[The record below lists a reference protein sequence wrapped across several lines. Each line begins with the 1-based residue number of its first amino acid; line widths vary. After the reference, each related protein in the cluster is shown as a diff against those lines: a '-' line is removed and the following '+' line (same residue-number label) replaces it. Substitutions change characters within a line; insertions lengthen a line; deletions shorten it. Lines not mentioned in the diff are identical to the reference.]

1 VGRGKARRAGR
12 QGGKGKERRA
22 GRHGKE
28 KVRNEGQEGTLG
40 RR

>member
-1 VGRGKARRAGR
+1 VGRGKARRTGR
-12 QGGKGKERRA
+12 QGGRGKERRV

-28 KVRNEGQEGTLG
+28 KVKRKGQEG